1 MAVLGYFTSTTT
13 SQVILGG
20 IPFKTTSMSIPSYL
34 DGFHC
39 MDSPRDQTIRSERA
53 DIPHQM
59 RRLYERASEYPWRCG
74 GECSLPWALQFTSE
88 PTVTGEMSLKLELLG
103 ATPLSRCF

>member
-39 MDSPRDQTIRSERA
+39 MDSPHDQTIRSERA
-53 DIPHQM
+53 DIPHHRCCHSCESLQPSWEE
-59 RRLYERASEYPWRCG
+59 RGCERA
-74 GECSLPWALQFTSE
+74 
-88 PTVTGEMSLKLELLG
+88 EMYKKEKNKM
-103 ATPLSRCF
+103 